1 VLSLL
6 SSEQTIIKYKPE
18 ITCWR
23 TNGHKKEANER
34 INPEEPMEW
43 ENTPFDGL
51 KKYKRKENKQRKK
64 NHFSVKK
71 DNFQLSSSSILTQKI
86 LGIIMDINL

>member
-1 VLSLL
+1 
-6 SSEQTIIKYKPE
+6 
-18 ITCWR
+18 
-23 TNGHKKEANER
+23 
-34 INPEEPMEW
+34 MEW

-86 LGIIMDINL
+86 LGIIMDKWAQWNKVTDSLEWNILV